1 MFLKKLAVCAC
12 VGVLALGV
20 ACGKDAPSPVS
31 PSATT
36 DQAGAA
42 GPDAVTLKV
51 TAPTPVSPINNAQP
65 AGGVVLV
72 ATRAQPKFM
81 SNMALRYEFEVLNAA
96 NQVVYTSHEVAG
108 VPAGGDRISQSVD
121 GVLAYDAPHKWRV
134 RAVYKGA
141 AGPWSTLA
149 DFRSPAG
156 GYIRG
161 NEIFDPL
168 TNGETV
174 GTAHGPTQ
182 FIEGKGLKLISFGS
196 YVTYVLPETLQEGE
210 FSLMVTGIDE
220 GSPGGKTKIMSMQE
234 GPDVSNII
242 TDDYRFTA
250 EKRGRDYLSGPGA
263 VTFRIITGDSSN
275 EGRIHDGVRTV
286 VNFSDEKWYFWKLI
300 WGTGYAGLQVRDG
313 GPDGRI
319 IFNQR
324 RGTDGHPYRPSPQYV
339 HLGSPIGRSGSD
351 AATVPG
357 MIVKNV
363 WLSSR
368 PRPNF

>member
-1 MFLKKLAVCAC
+1 MLSKKLAVSAC

-36 DQAGAA
+36 DQNGAA
-42 GPDAVTLKV
+42 GPDEVTLKV

-65 AGGVVLV
+65 NGSVVLV
-72 ATRAQPKFM
+72 ATRAQTKFA
-81 SNMALRYEFEVLNAA
+81 SSLALRYEFEVLDA
-96 NQVVYTSHEVAG
+96 NNRVVYSSHEVAG
-108 VPAGGDRISQSVD
+108 VPAGGDRISNTVD
-121 GVLAYDAPHKWRV
+121 ATLAYDAPHKWRA
-134 RAVYKGA
+134 RAVYQGA
-141 AGPWSTLA
+141 GGPWSSLA
-149 DFRSPAG
+149 EFRSPAG

-174 GTAHGPTQ
+174 GTPHGATQ
-182 FIEGKGLKLISFGS
+182 FIPGKGIKLLTFSS
-196 YVTYVLPETLQEGE
+196 RVDYVLPENLQEGE
-210 FSLMVTGIDE
+210 FSIMVTGMDE
-220 GSPGGKTKIMSMQE
+220 GSPGSKTKVMSMQE
-234 GPDVSNII
+234 GFGDII
-242 TDDYRFTA
+242 TNDYRFTA
-250 EKRGRDYLSGPGA
+250 EKRGRDYSSGPGA
-263 VTFRIITGDSSN
+263 VTFRIITGESSN
-275 EGRIHDGVRTV
+275 PGRVHDGVRTV
-286 VNFSDEKWYFWKLI
+286 VNFSDQKWYFWKAI
-300 WGTGYAGLQVRDG
+300 WGTGYAGLQVRED

-324 RGTDGHPYRPSPQYV
+324 RGTDGHPYRPSPHVV
-339 HLGSPIGRSGSD
+339 HLGAPIGRSGSG

-368 PRPNF
+368 SRPNF